1 MAQPGISELLGEYE
15 RALTYT
21 DSLWRDLSAD
31 EVGWR
36 PNENSS
42 AVGWHLVHQPAV
54 AHYMVR
60 NLTAAELPLDAD
72 LEALADSA
80 TPESQRTGLPGVERV
95 AEFRDA
101 VAERVRFRLGAIV
114 EGSVGAP
121 AQLTIVGTNLLT
133 ALINHEYQHSTWI
146 AEVRTNDLGHAQLPT
161 PESTRLVLVDGYPV
175 LSPDP
180 GRS

>member
-1 MAQPGISELLGEYE
+1 VANPDISELLVEYE

-31 EVGWR
+31 EVDWR
-36 PNENSS
+36 PNERSS
-42 AVGWHLVHQPAV
+42 AIGWHLVHQPAV

-60 NLTAAELPLDAD
+60 NLTAAELPLDPD
-72 LEALADSA
+72 LEVLADSA
-80 TPESQRTGLPGVERV
+80 TPEAQRTGLPGVERI

-121 AQLTIVGTNLLT
+121 AQLTIIGTTLLT
-133 ALINHEYQHSTWI
+133 AIVNHEYQHSTWI
-146 AEVRTNDLGHAQLPT
+146 AEVRSDDFGHPQLPT
-161 PESTRLVLVDGYPV
+161 PESSHLVLVDGYPV
-175 LSPDP
+175 VVSDSGP
-180 GRS
+180 R